1 MAGIPKEHDKLYF
14 DVLCRT
20 QKLETVLSLIH
31 ATYQAK
37 KSGVSDIKTEIA
49 KRLENA
55 YNLFKTNIRGTDS
68 GSGSYSGTMKQFESQ
83 YTIGHELCIWSN
95 SNLDLTSYALAVAKG
110 NMTIR
115 EYFDIFFLSYFQP
128 IANKGVPVLYLILKY
143 MIDKS
148 TSEINKDQ
156 IPFAL
161 GIEAEREDINALCN
175 FLSDTS
181 YIEYD
186 GKKLIYVGKEAI
198 ETFIKRC
205 NTSYLGEEGL
215 IKARAELNT
224 EEKYIA
230 YIMSGKL
237 QSDET
242 KEEIDY
248 SLTINELGEILSK
261 MYNDGAK
268 IVGIHLFGIRYGKYI
283 RKMKYGVSDIIKASG
298 IKESYFA
305 EVNKGI
311 SLSNYVKEIVDI
323 SNEESND
330 SNTEY
335 LEDDY
340 VKFRKL
346 LGWFVNQLN
355 INNGIEEGI
364 KTSGKG
370 YLGEAIQEKYSEWR
384 DYGTFTLDCT
394 IQSGY
399 LNTSG
404 KANYINKT
412 DTGINIRPKFDKKTK
427 EVKYLYIDVYE
438 NNKKYGEDISIILE
452 KEYELSNLGLS
463 DDLEPNDFLKE
474 LFDDFSKVVEELTE
488 KTIDTNK
495 YDECERKT
503 GGENIILYG
512 VPGAGKSWTI
522 ESYYRDE
529 NTKMQRVVFHPDYT
543 YSDFVGQIL
552 PQSKDG
558 NVSYDFIPGPFTKIV
573 NDAYRN
579 PNQKFILVIEEINRG
594 NAPAIFGDIF
604 QLLDRNKNGRSSY
617 EISNADVAKIVYRD
631 ENHPVYLPSNL
642 SIICTMN
649 TSDQNVFTLDT
660 AFQRRWSMRLIENT
674 FKKDTPEEKT
684 FAEHPILDSDIKWEA
699 FCETINAQ
707 ILEKNQNLTS
717 SEDKRL
723 GTHFVTIDDLIFDI
737 NENNVNITQAER
749 SKAILKNRRFPEK
762 VIKYLWDDTFKF
774 YRDEIFKGE
783 FNSLEKVINEFTSK
797 SKNDRFNI
805 FKDNIKA
812 AIEEANKS

>member
-37 KSGVSDIKTEIA
+37 RSGVSDIKTEIA

-148 TSEINKDQ
+148 TNEIDKDQ

-161 GIEAEREDINALCN
+161 GVEAEREDINALCN

-181 YIEYD
+181 YIKYD
-186 GKKLIYVGKEAI
+186 GKKLFYVGKEAI
-198 ETFIKRC
+198 ETFITRC

-224 EEKYIA
+224 EEKYIT
-230 YIMSGKL
+230 YVMSGKL
-237 QSDET
+237 QSDEIE
-242 KEEIDY
+242 EEIDY
-248 SLTINELGEILSK
+248 SLTIDELGEILSK
-261 MYNDGAK
+261 MYNGGAK

-283 RKMKYGVSDIIKASG
+283 RRKKYSVSDIIKASG
-298 IKESYFA
+298 IKDSYFA

-340 VKFRKL
+340 VKFKKL

-370 YLGEAIQEKYSEWR
+370 YLGEAIQTKYSEWR

-404 KANYINKT
+404 KANYIHKTNK
-412 DTGINIRPKFDKKTK
+412 GINIRPSFDKNTK
-427 EVKYLYIDVYE
+427 RISYLYIDL
-438 NNKKYGEDISIILE
+438 YGEDDYISEDISTILE
-452 KEYELSNLGLS
+452 KEFNI
-463 DDLEPNDFLKE
+463 DDLGFNNGDVITNELKE
-474 LFDDFSKVVEELTE
+474 LFNDFIKVIE
-488 KTIDTNK
+488 KFSDKSVNNVD
-495 YDECERKT
+495 YDNCDRLD

-522 ESYYRDE
+522 KNEYCNDE
-529 NTKMQRVVFHPDYT
+529 DRMERLVFHPDYT

-552 PQSKDG
+552 PRLDDEGS
-558 NVSYDFIPGPFTKIV
+558 VSYEFTPGPFTKLLKR
-573 NDAYRN
+573 AYTN
-579 PNQKFILVIEEINRG
+579 PDKMYYLIIEEVNRG

-604 QLLDRNKNGRSSY
+604 QLLDRDKDGNSEYKITNSD
-617 EISNADVAKIVYRD
+617 IAKIVYGN
-631 ENHPVYLPSNL
+631 ENNKVLIPSNM
-642 SIICTMN
+642 SILCTMN

-660 AFQRRWSMRLIENT
+660 AFQRRWSMRLIKNK
-674 FKKDTPEEKT
+674 FKEGKESEL
-684 FAEHPILDSDIKWEA
+684 ANARILDTTVTWEK
-699 FCETINAQ
+699 FFSEINNI
-707 ILEKNQNLTS
+707 ILQKNIRMTS

-723 GTHFVTIDDLIFDI
+723 GTHFVSIDDLVYAQGD
-737 NENNVNITQAER
+737 EKQ
-749 SKAILKNRRFPEK
+749 NRKFPEK
-762 VIKYLWDDTFKF
+762 VLKYLWDDAFKF
-774 YRDEIFKGE
+774 TKEDIFDLD
-783 FNSLEKVINEFTSK
+783 NVRSLEDVIEHFVNAQSD
-797 SKNDRFNI
+797 DRFKVFKENI
-805 FKDNIKA
+805 YTTIVRN
-812 AIEEANKS
+812 